1 MPLKKRKPSQLTLG
15 EFNALLEALDSFMTN
30 STDDDDDEETQH
42 FLTLLQKVRGK
53 LTHRCFLAVLYCSI
67 RKVSPNSGYTPLA
80 SNLKK
85 APQAGQG
92 LKEHRNG
99 KGAVKPFNSLRR

>member
-1 MPLKKRKPSQLTLG
+1 
-15 EFNALLEALDSFMTN
+15 MTN
-30 STDDDDDEETQH
+30 STDDDDDDDDEETQH

-67 RKVSPNSGYTPLA
+67 RKISPNSGYTPLA

-85 APQAGQG
+85 APQVGQG
-92 LKEHRNG
+92 LKGAQEREGGGYTLQLAKEMIYVREHVSPAVRNFG
-99 KGAVKPFNSLRR
+99 